1 MIRQALQYL
10 LTSNM
15 IYTCVFIKI
24 TSQMN
29 TKMLPTLY
37 VKSLTEH
44 ITFAT
49 IIIISQLTYGKTLS
63 NTSRL
68 PVVTGH
74 LNL

>member
-1 MIRQALQYL
+1 
-10 LTSNM
+10 
-15 IYTCVFIKI
+15 
-24 TSQMN
+24 MN